1 MKRKIALVV
10 GSTFLCASILSGCA
24 SATPVD
30 KYLRSFDKGD
40 SEAASQIYSEEI
52 KDNAED
58 KEALQTKLKERM
70 DSIYENFK
78 SGKITS
84 DEAKEKLK
92 SYKEYDTS
100 SVYAFTTINKVTTLQ
115 KSKDAYSDAEKA
127 ENDGNLADAIT
138 NYKSVIEDDPNHET
152 AQAKVLQLSETYTET
167 MKAQAQQEADS
178 SSTTPYTKTYCADD
192 DPFKT
197 SYYTGYYI
205 NTTNPALYHNGSGLK
220 YTIDMDSFGNYYASG
235 RNLDETFLS
244 ADEIANAVYKDY
256 SYFEIC
262 WYNFTIAD
270 FRVTKAE
277 VIFMDGS
284 KTVVSGNSVYSPYF
298 KHDLDNKPFT
308 TQVNQYSDV
317 YNYKDYLN
325 YNPDLNEVLGNNQ
338 RALFEHFIS
347 FGMKEGRQG
356 SSEFNLD
363 AYKANNPDLVAAF
376 GDDNV
381 KYYEHYISSGK
392 AEGRKAT

>member
-1 MKRKIALVV
+1 MKRFLTIAV
-10 GSTFLCASILSGCA
+10 TAFLCCLLAVPCFAAGAKPAVEVMWTDFSMNSVGGVSPQIWYRCNSDKPIKYIEWHLTAYNAVGDPVKCDIRNRSSIIAETVG
-24 SATPVD
+24 P
-30 KYLRSFDKGD
+30 
-40 SEAASQIYSEEI
+40 IY
-52 KDNAED
+52 K
-58 KEALQTKLKERM
+58 T
-70 DSIYENFK
+70 
-78 SGKITS
+78 
-84 DEAKEKLK
+84 
-92 SYKEYDTS
+92 
-100 SVYAFTTINKVTTLQ
+100 
-115 KSKDAYSDAEKA
+115 
-127 ENDGNLADAIT
+127 
-138 NYKSVIEDDPNHET
+138 
-152 AQAKVLQLSETYTET
+152 VLH
-167 MKAQAQQEADS
+167 S

-205 NTTNPALYHNGSGLK
+205 NTTNPALYHNGSDLK

-325 YNPDLNEVLGNNQ
+325 YNPDLN
-338 RALFEHFIS
+338 
-347 FGMKEGRQG
+347 
-356 SSEFNLD
+356 
-363 AYKANNPDLVAAF
+363 
-376 GDDNV
+376 
-381 KYYEHYISSGK
+381 
-392 AEGRKAT
+392 

>member
-1 MKRKIALVV
+1 MPFDVFNGFIRI
-10 GSTFLCASILSGCA
+10 ASI
-24 SATPVD
+24 PN
-30 KYLRSFDKGD
+30 LR
-40 SEAASQIYSEEI
+40 
-52 KDNAED
+52 
-58 KEALQTKLKERM
+58 
-70 DSIYENFK
+70 
-78 SGKITS
+78 
-84 DEAKEKLK
+84 
-92 SYKEYDTS
+92 
-100 SVYAFTTINKVTTLQ
+100 
-115 KSKDAYSDAEKA
+115 
-127 ENDGNLADAIT
+127 ADAVKCDIRNRSSIIAET
-138 NYKSVIEDDPNHET
+138 VGPIYKT
-152 AQAKVLQLSETYTET
+152 VLHSN
-167 MKAQAQQEADS
+167 
-178 SSTTPYTKTYCADD
+178 STSPYTKTYCADD

-205 NTTNPALYHNGSGLK
+205 NTTNPALYHKGSGLN
-220 YTIDMDSFGNYYASG
+220 YAISMDSFGNYYASG
-235 RNLDETFLS
+235 TNLDETFLS

-262 WYNFTIAD
+262 WYNSTIAD

-298 KHDLDNKPFT
+298 KHDLDNKPFK
-308 TQVNQYSDV
+308 TQLNQYTDV

-325 YNPDLNEVLGNNQ
+325 YNPDLNEALGNNQ
-338 RALFEHFIS
+338 KALFEHFINC
-347 FGMKEGRQG
+347 GMKEGRQG

>member
-1 MKRKIALVV
+1 MKRFLTIAV
-10 GSTFLCASILSGCA
+10 TAFLCCLLAVPCFAVGKKPVVEVMWTNFDMDSVGGVSPEIWYRSNSDKPIKYIDWYLTAYNAVGDPVKCNIRNR
-24 SATPVD
+24 ATAIAETVGPIY
-30 KYLRSFDKGD
+30 KTELH
-40 SEAASQIYSEEI
+40 SEATSPFIY
-52 KDNAED
+52 
-58 KEALQTKLKERM
+58 
-70 DSIYENFK
+70 
-78 SGKITS
+78 TS
-84 DEAKEKLK
+84 R
-92 SYKEYDTS
+92 
-100 SVYAFTTINKVTTLQ
+100 
-115 KSKDAYSDAEKA
+115 
-127 ENDGNLADAIT
+127 
-138 NYKSVIEDDPNHET
+138 
-152 AQAKVLQLSETYTET
+152 
-167 MKAQAQQEADS
+167 
-178 SSTTPYTKTYCADD
+178 ADD

-235 RNLDETFLS
+235 LNLDETFLS
-244 ADEIANAVYKDY
+244 ADEIANAAYKDY

-277 VIFMDGS
+277 VTFMDGS
-284 KTVVSGNSVYSPYF
+284 KTVVSGSSIYSPYF
-298 KHDLDNKPFT
+298 KHDLDNKPFK
-308 TQVNQYSDV
+308 TQLNQYSAV
-317 YNYKDYLN
+317 YNYQDYLT
-325 YNPDLNEVLGNNQ
+325 YNPDLNETFGSNQ
-338 RALFEHFIS
+338 KALFEHFIN

-363 AYKANNPDLVAAF
+363 SYKANNPDLVAAF

>member
-1 MKRKIALVV
+1 MKRKITLAV
-10 GSTFLCASILSGCA
+10 GSTLLCASILSGCA

-70 DSIYENFK
+70 DSIYEDFK

-138 NYKSVIEDDPNHET
+138 NYKSVIEDDPNHEA

-178 SSTTPYTKTYCADD
+178 KDYDSAISTISILSSVVGNTDELKALAEQYSELKNYQ
-192 DPFKT
+192 
-197 SYYTGYYI
+197 YI
-205 NTTNPALYHNGSGLK
+205 KVVCTDKGQLPE
-220 YTIDMDSFGNYYASG
+220 
-235 RNLDETFLS
+235 NLDKWRFSNYVTFVFELTNNSEKAIKGVQGVLHINDLFGASIMDVGCDFTGHTIQPGETYTNKDLTYEVNEFMDTDMKLYN
-244 ADEIANAVYKDY
+244 EDY
-256 SYFEIC
+256 S
-262 WYNFTIAD
+262 
-270 FRVTKAE
+270 
-277 VIFMDGS
+277 
-284 KTVVSGNSVYSPYF
+284 
-298 KHDLDNKPFT
+298 
-308 TQVNQYSDV
+308 
-317 YNYKDYLN
+317 
-325 YNPDLNEVLGNNQ
+325 DLN
-338 RALFEHFIS
+338 FEYEPTTIVFTDGTS
-347 FGMKEGRQG
+347 VTMPL
-356 SSEFNLD
+356 SE
-363 AYKANNPDLVAAF
+363 
-376 GDDNV
+376 
-381 KYYEHYISSGK
+381 
-392 AEGRKAT
+392 

>member
-115 KSKDAYSDAEKA
+115 KSRDAYSDAEKA

-178 SSTTPYTKTYCADD
+178 KDYDRAINTINKLSDVVGNTDELKTLAQEYSELKNYRYIKVVCTNKENLPEDSSAWRFSDYVLFTYELTNNSDKAIKGVQGVLHIKDLFGDSIMDSGCD
-192 DPFKT
+192 F
-197 SYYTGYYI
+197 TGYTIQPGETHVDDELSLEINPYI
-205 NTTNPALYHNGSGLK
+205 DYMTKVYNT
-220 YTIDMDSFGNYYASG
+220 NYSD
-235 RNLDETFLS
+235 L
-244 ADEIANAVYKDY
+244 I
-256 SYFEIC
+256 FE
-262 WYNFTIAD
+262 Y
-270 FRVTKAE
+270 
-277 VIFMDGS
+277 GS
-284 KTVVSGNSVYSPYF
+284 KTVVSGNSVYAVYQF
-298 KHDLDNKPFT
+298 KLNRLCVQFRKTVFSQIWHNIGSNCSYIPFIGLDFDSITSHVLHPLIYILSKRLIGA
-308 TQVNQYSDV
+308 YS
-317 YNYKDYLN
+317 L
-325 YNPDLNEVLGNNQ
+325 
-338 RALFEHFIS
+338 
-347 FGMKEGRQG
+347 
-356 SSEFNLD
+356 
-363 AYKANNPDLVAAF
+363 
-376 GDDNV
+376 
-381 KYYEHYISSGK
+381 
-392 AEGRKAT
+392 

>member
-178 SSTTPYTKTYCADD
+178 KDYDRA
-192 DPFKT
+192 
-197 SYYTGYYI
+197 I
-205 NTTNPALYHNGSGLK
+205 NTINKLSDVVGNTDELKTLAQEYSELKNYRYIKVVSFPSGFD
-220 YTIDMDSFGNYYASG
+220 IYYSP
-235 RNLDETFLS
+235 NINHKIPFLS
-244 ADEIANAVYKDY
+244 THLHTFQTLHWSVSSLVPLYDVL
-256 SYFEIC
+256 
-262 WYNFTIAD
+262 TIHPACSWLPS
-270 FRVTKAE
+270 A
-277 VIFMDGS
+277 
-284 KTVVSGNSVYSPYF
+284 
-298 KHDLDNKPFT
+298 
-308 TQVNQYSDV
+308 
-317 YNYKDYLN
+317 
-325 YNPDLNEVLGNNQ
+325 
-338 RALFEHFIS
+338 S
-347 FGMKEGRQG
+347 FPQK
-356 SSEFNLD
+356 F
-363 AYKANNPDLVAAF
+363 F
-376 GDDNV
+376 
-381 KYYEHYISSGK
+381 
-392 AEGRKAT
+392 

>member
-1 MKRKIALVV
+1 MKRFLTIAV
-10 GSTFLCASILSGCA
+10 TAFLCCSLAVPCFAAGAKPAVEVMWTDFSMNSVGGVSPQIWYRSNSDKPIKYIEWHLTAYNAVGDPVKCDIRNRSSIIAETVG
-24 SATPVD
+24 P
-30 KYLRSFDKGD
+30 
-40 SEAASQIYSEEI
+40 IY
-52 KDNAED
+52 K
-58 KEALQTKLKERM
+58 T
-70 DSIYENFK
+70 
-78 SGKITS
+78 
-84 DEAKEKLK
+84 
-92 SYKEYDTS
+92 
-100 SVYAFTTINKVTTLQ
+100 
-115 KSKDAYSDAEKA
+115 
-127 ENDGNLADAIT
+127 
-138 NYKSVIEDDPNHET
+138 
-152 AQAKVLQLSETYTET
+152 VLH
-167 MKAQAQQEADS
+167 S

-205 NTTNPALYHNGSGLK
+205 NTTNPALYHNGSDLK

-325 YNPDLNEVLGNNQ
+325 YNPDLNEALGNNQ
-338 RALFEHFIS
+338 RALFEHFIN

-356 SSEFNLD
+356 SSKFNLD
-363 AYKANNPDLVAAF
+363 IYKANNPDLVALF

-381 KYYEHYISSGK
+381 RYYEHFISSGK
-392 AEGRKAT
+392 AEGRIAVSFKAPNTVRNAKGLSETLS

>member
-1 MKRKIALVV
+1 MKRFLTIAV
-10 GSTFLCASILSGCA
+10 TAFLCCLLAVPCFAAGAKPAVEVMWTDFSMNSVGGVSPQIWYRSNSDKPIKYIEWHLTAYNAVGDPVKCDIRNRSSIIAETVG
-24 SATPVD
+24 P
-30 KYLRSFDKGD
+30 
-40 SEAASQIYSEEI
+40 IY
-52 KDNAED
+52 K
-58 KEALQTKLKERM
+58 T
-70 DSIYENFK
+70 
-78 SGKITS
+78 
-84 DEAKEKLK
+84 
-92 SYKEYDTS
+92 
-100 SVYAFTTINKVTTLQ
+100 
-115 KSKDAYSDAEKA
+115 
-127 ENDGNLADAIT
+127 
-138 NYKSVIEDDPNHET
+138 
-152 AQAKVLQLSETYTET
+152 VLH
-167 MKAQAQQEADS
+167 S

-325 YNPDLNEVLGNNQ
+325 YNPDLNETSVYKGYKQDKIEMRGDRAEMSDFPLYLNTVAGGLDRRDQTIGGFSFVVKIYAVPVVEIIGQLLYLLG
-338 RALFEHFIS
+338 RY
-347 FGMKEGRQG
+347 G
-356 SSEFNLD
+356 FNTQ
-363 AYKANNPDLVAAF
+363 F
-376 GDDNV
+376 GDCL
-381 KYYEHYISSGK
+381 
-392 AEGRKAT
+392 